1 METLQGY
8 PYFPLEF
15 TKDGQVSNPAQ
26 QTALLAGLRQAA
38 PTDLL
43 VLSHGWNNDMADAK
57 SLYDRL
63 MAQFKQVLATHAGA
77 ALAGRTFAVLGVLWP
92 SKKFADTNLIPSGA
106 AGVGS
111 PVTTALLAAALDRLH
126 GTFDQPG
133 ADQALDAAK
142 KLLPVLE
149 DQPTAQTEFARLL
162 RSVVSPIETSPDI
175 DASHDFFALPGQQLL
190 AQLSKPL
197 PAVLLPRPAASGPA
211 GGVGGPTSG
220 QQAGLGQLFGGIKA
234 GALNLLNYTTYYQMK
249 ERAGSVGSGGL
260 RTVLQAVR
268 QQLPT
273 LRLHLAGH
281 SFGGRVATAAAA
293 GPAGQLPLPVNS
305 LTLLQAAFSHYGFS
319 DSYDG
324 THAGFFRRVLTEK
337 AVSGPILITHS
348 AHDSA
353 VGTMYPLASML
364 AHQVG
369 AALGDAHDKYGGM
382 GRNGA
387 QKTPEATEEPMGAVG
402 SPYVFAQSRVF
413 NLNADAIIQE
423 HSDICHPEVAYAWQQ
438 AIALA

>member
-8 PYFPLEF
+8 PYFAIEF
-15 TKDGQVSNPAQ
+15 TKDGQVSDPAQ
-26 QTALLAGLRQAA
+26 VANLLAGLRAAA

-43 VLSHGWNNDMADAK
+43 VLSHGWNNDMAEAK
-57 SLYDRL
+57 SLYDKL
-63 MAQFKQVLATHAGA
+63 MAQFGQVLAGPTGA

-111 PVTTALLAAALDRLH
+111 PITTALLAAALDHLH

-133 ADQALDAAK
+133 ADAALDAAK
-142 KLLPVLE
+142 KLLPLLE
-149 DQPTAQTEFARLL
+149 DQPAAQAEFARLL
-162 RSVVSPIETSPDI
+162 RSVVSPVETSPDV

-197 PAVLLPRPAASGPA
+197 PAAVLAGPTPAHPA
-211 GGVGGPTSG
+211 GGVGPGRG
-220 QQAGLGQLFGGIKA
+220 QQAGLGQFFGGIKA

-260 RTVLQAVR
+260 RTVLHGLR
-268 QQLPT
+268 QSLPQ

-281 SFGGRVATAAAA
+281 SFGGRVVTAAA
-293 GPAGQLPLPVNS
+293 GPAGQPPLPVSS

-319 DSYDG
+319 DNYDG
-324 THAGFFRRVLTEK
+324 THAGFFRRVLTEGSV
-337 AVSGPILITHS
+337 AGPILITHS
-348 AHDSA
+348 ARDSA

-369 AALGDAHDKYGGM
+369 AALGDAHDKYGGL

-387 QKTPEATEEPMGAVG
+387 QKTPEATDLALLAVG
-402 SPYVFAQSRVF
+402 APYPLASGKVF